1 MIRHRSEEEVRHY
14 DLLKLGVLLLLLAL
28 LTLAWFVT
36 RDLQTAELTGDALPV
51 ATLPAEE
58 APGEAQPSQPAEPVV
73 PVIDLPTGALTVGGV
88 TLSGTAAPGSQIA
101 ILANDQP
108 VGMATAGVDGSWAA
122 RVDLPPGDYAIRVQA
137 VDSVGGI
144 AGVSEPMAITVADDA
159 AAAQANQPAPP
170 SLNPPAEIR
179 VDGESGEA
187 VLPIPPG
194 TITWTGQGQPGTR
207 VEMLINGLRVGLT
220 EVDPGGA
227 WSLPVNMPV
236 GNYLMQLN
244 ALDAMDVVLA
254 STDPLRVEVGDV
266 SGDVSGNAPATGETD
281 ASQAPAATIAE
292 ALAGMPGDYSI
303 LLSLLQAS
311 GLVESLP
318 ASGPFTLFAPT
329 DEAFGL
335 WPRSVIDSLA
345 ANQAGL
351 SPVLQYH
358 ILSGVHTA
366 ADLLAT
372 PPVTLSGLPLSI
384 APQGDGLT
392 VNGATVLAADTM
404 VAGGVIH
411 AIDRVLLPPPAEGVR
426 LPAIDDSGVS
436 VFVGTSLTIVGTA
449 EPGRTILVAMNNEP
463 FGQPAT
469 VAADGTWL
477 VGGDV
482 TPGDY
487 QIVAYML
494 DATGGLEA
502 ISPAVALTVSGQ

>member
-1 MIRHRSEEEVRHY
+1 MVRHRSEEEVRHY

-28 LTLAWFVT
+28 LTLTWFVT

-73 PVIDLPTGALTVGGV
+73 PVIDLPAGALTVGGV

-122 RVDLPPGDYAIRVQA
+122 RVDLPPGDYAIRAQA
-137 VDSVGGI
+137 IDSVGGI

-179 VDGESGEA
+179 VNGESGEA
-187 VLPIPPG
+187 VLSIPPG

-220 EVDPGGA
+220 EVDPDGS
-227 WSLPVNMPV
+227 WSLPVNMPA

-254 STDPLRVEVGDV
+254 GADPLRVIVGD
-266 SGDVSGNAPATGETD
+266 SPATGETGP
-281 ASQAPAATIAE
+281 QAPAATIAE

-311 GLVESLP
+311 GLAESLP

-372 PPVTLSGLPLSI
+372 PPVTLSGLPLII

-392 VNGATVLAADTM
+392 VNGATVLAADA
-404 VAGGVIH
+404 VAAGGIIH
-411 AIDRVLLPPPAEGVR
+411 AIDRVLLPPLAEGVQP
-426 LPAIDDSGVS
+426 PAIDDSGVS
-436 VFVGTSLTIVGTA
+436 VFTGTSLTIVGTA

-463 FGQPAT
+463 FGQPTT
-469 VAADGTWL
+469 VNTDGTWL

-487 QIVAYML
+487 QIIAYML

>member
-28 LTLAWFVT
+28 LTLTWFVT

-58 APGEAQPSQPAEPVV
+58 APGVAQPSQPAEPVV
-73 PVIDLPTGALTVGGV
+73 PVIDLPTGALTAGGV

-108 VGMATAGVDGSWAA
+108 VGMATTGVDGSWAA

-137 VDSVGGI
+137 VDSVGAI
-144 AGVSEPMAITVADDA
+144 AGVSEPMTITVTDDA
-159 AAAQANQPAPP
+159 AAAQADQQARP

-227 WSLPVNMPV
+227 WSLPVNMPA

-266 SGDVSGNAPATGETD
+266 SGDAPAAGATGE
-281 ASQAPAATIAE
+281 SQAPAATIAE

-311 GLVESLP
+311 GLAESLP

-345 ANQAGL
+345 ANQSGL

-366 ADLLAT
+366 ADLPAN
-372 PPVTLSGLPLSI
+372 PPVTLSGLPLAI
-384 APQGDGLT
+384 VPQGDGLN

-404 VAGGVIH
+404 AAGGVIH

-436 VFVGTSLTIVGTA
+436 VFTGTSLTIVGTA